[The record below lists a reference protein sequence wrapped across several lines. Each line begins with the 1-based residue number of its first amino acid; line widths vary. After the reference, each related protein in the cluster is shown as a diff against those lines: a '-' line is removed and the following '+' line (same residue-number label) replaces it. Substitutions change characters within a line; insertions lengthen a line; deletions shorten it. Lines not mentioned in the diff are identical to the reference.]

1 MWIFQISVFY
11 GRDFWWENLKGYHRK
26 DLLTVPRA
34 KIKLSK
40 LRSKCSGFNKLVLNI
55 PWPFFEHLRSSI
67 FLPDLNFLFSLA
79 LLNRAGMVQTFK
91 KYVGFIKGTASE
103 QKLFEIFFKIF
114 NIFQPGGGWPNV
126 SGRAFMWIFV
136 LYSPSALLW
145 FSSTM
150 QPHILEYV
158 VLNTNVDSWKYM
170 NLDFLK
176 VSLSVPT
183 NGWTR
188 WFNQSAW
195 VSYVHLRYSFV
206 SRSRTSKVWSR
217 VVL

>member
-1 MWIFQISVFY
+1 MIARKRRIFSYIHWKMWIFQISVFY

-91 KYVGFIKGTASE
+91 KYGGFIKGTASE

-126 SGRAFMWIFV
+126 SGRAFIWIFV
-136 LYSPSALLW
+136 LCPLFCGFRQRIRGTAYEWW
-145 FSSTM
+145 FMKIHESGFFKGFFICSHQRLDKM
-150 QPHILEYV
+150 VQPICV
-158 VLNTNVDSWKYM
+158 
-170 NLDFLK
+170 
-176 VSLSVPT
+176 
-183 NGWTR
+183 G
-188 WFNQSAW
+188 
-195 VSYVHLRYSFV
+195 
-206 SRSRTSKVWSR
+206 
-217 VVL
+217 